1 MDLVVHVVS
10 LIFIIVAIPVIF
22 CMLTW
27 VAATVYRLY
36 FPEKPL
42 PLESQLSFI
51 SSGPHD
57 APDLAIPVGVREI
70 KEEQRRSQRIEHI
83 APYSFSCG
91 ISNGLPSCW
100 LDDVWL
106 RRN

>member
-1 MDLVVHVVS
+1 MHVVS
-10 LIFIIVAIPVIF
+10 LIFIIVAIPIVF

-42 PLESQLSFI
+42 PLESQLSFV
-51 SSGPHD
+51 SRGDLST
-57 APDLAIPVGVREI
+57 PDLAVPVGVREI
-70 KEEQRRSQRIEHI
+70 KEDQQRWQRSESV
-83 APYSFSCG
+83 APYHFSCG
-91 ISNGLPSCW
+91 ISSGLPTCW
-100 LDDVWL
+100 LDDVWR

>member
-1 MDLVVHVVS
+1 MQVVS
-10 LIFIIVAIPVIF
+10 LIFIIVAIPIVF

-42 PLESQLSFI
+42 PIDRHFSIVSR
-51 SSGPHD
+51 SGPESPEM
-57 APDLAIPVGVREI
+57 AVPVGVREI
-70 KEEQRRSQRIEHI
+70 KEDQQRWQRSETIS
-83 APYSFSCG
+83 PYYFSCG

-100 LDDVWL
+100 LDDVWR

>member
-1 MDLVVHVVS
+1 MHVVT

-22 CMLTW
+22 CMLIW

-42 PLESQLSFI
+42 PLESQLAFI
-51 SSGPHD
+51 SKAHHGTH
-57 APDLAIPVGVREI
+57 DLAVPVGVREI
-70 KEEQRRSQRIEHI
+70 KEEQRRSQDVGRIP
-83 APYSFSCG
+83 PYHFSCG

>member
-1 MDLVVHVVS
+1 MHVVS
-10 LIFIIVAIPVIF
+10 LIFIIVAIPIVF

-42 PLESQLSFI
+42 PLDTQFSLI
-51 SSGPHD
+51 SRAEHATS
-57 APDLAIPVGVREI
+57 DLAVPVGVREI
-70 KEEQRRSQRIEHI
+70 KEDQQRWQRSESIS
-83 APYSFSCG
+83 PYYFSCG
-91 ISNGLPSCW
+91 ISNGMPSCW
-100 LDDVWL
+100 LDDVWR